1 MESMPELLVI
11 LACFALSAFFSGSET
26 ALLRLRETDV
36 EREAESGGGPSAPAI
51 RELLRSTSR
60 LLVTILLGNNVVNLL
75 AASVASALAVAA
87 LGEQAGVLVA
97 TLVLTLIVLVFC
109 EVLPKAVAAR
119 NPERFAH
126 AIALPLYLAHQGLR
140 PVHIA
145 YDRWLEPVVRRISGG
160 AASDESMP
168 PEEVLRIAM
177 RAGKG
182 QPQGTPL
189 AIIAAAADAV
199 DTQVHEIMVPS
210 SEIVA
215 YQINTPPAQLLEEFL
230 EERYTR
236 APLYKESIDRFEGVV
251 HLKDLVKLVRDGGT
265 DLRGIL
271 KPVLRV
277 PEGKRIL
284 DLLTEMQRAFVQL
297 AVVKDEF
304 GNTEGIV
311 TQEDILEELVGEIRD
326 EFDSEELETIRPS
339 GDNAHQAMGRLHVV
353 DFNRQTGWDVP
364 AGRGE
369 TLAGLI
375 FNVLGRAP
383 RKGDVA
389 HVAGYDLG
397 VIDVSGTR
405 ITRVLV
411 RKRADSTGEEPDPET
426 RPPRASARS

>member
-1 MESMPELLVI
+1 
-11 LACFALSAFFSGSET
+11 
-26 ALLRLRETDV
+26 
-36 EREAESGGGPSAPAI
+36 
-51 RELLRSTSR
+51 
-60 LLVTILLGNNVVNLL
+60 
-75 AASVASALAVAA
+75 VAA
-87 LGEQAGVLVA
+87 LGERAGVLVA
-97 TLVLTLIVLVFC
+97 TLVLTVTVLVFC

-126 AIALPLYLAHQGLR
+126 VIALPLYLLHQGLR
-140 PVHIA
+140 PVHVA

-160 AASDESMP
+160 AATDESIP
-168 PEEVLRIAM
+168 PDEVLRIAM

-199 DTQVHEIMVPS
+199 DTEVHEIMVPS

-215 YQINTPPAQLLEEFL
+215 YPIGTPPAELLEEFL
-230 EERYTR
+230 QERYTR
-236 APLYKESIDRFEGVV
+236 APLYQQSIDRFEGAV

-265 DLRGIL
+265 DLREIL

-284 DLLTEMQRAFVQL
+284 ELLTEMQRAFVHL
-297 AVVKDEF
+297 AIVKDEF
-304 GNTEGIV
+304 DNTEGLV
-311 TQEDILEELVGEIRD
+311 SQEDILEELVGEIRD

-339 GDNAHQAMGRLHVV
+339 GENAYQVMGRLHVV
-353 DFNRQTGWDVP
+353 DFNRQTGWEVP
-364 AGRGE
+364 AERGE
-369 TLAGLI
+369 TLAGLT
-375 FNVLGRAP
+375 FNVLARAP
-383 RKGDVA
+383 RKGDIA

-411 RKRADSTGEEPDPET
+411 RQRPAPGPGEAVGET
-426 RPPRASARS
+426 PSPGA

>member
-1 MESMPELLVI
+1 MTALLVI
-11 LACFALSAFFSGSET
+11 LGCFLLSAFFSGSET
-26 ALLRLRETDV
+26 ALLRLRASEV
-36 EREAESGGGPSAPAI
+36 EREAKSARGPSAPAI

-60 LLVTILLGNNVVNLL
+60 LLVTILFGNNLVNVL

-87 LGEQAGVLVA
+87 LGERAGVLVA
-97 TLVLTLIVLVFC
+97 TLVLTVTVLVFC

-126 AIALPLYLAHQGLR
+126 AVALPLYLVHQGLR
-140 PVHIA
+140 PVHVA
-145 YDRWLEPVVRRISGG
+145 YDRWLEPLVKRVSGD
-160 AASDESMP
+160 AASAESIP
-168 PEEVLRIAM
+168 PDEVLRIAM
-177 RAGKG
+177 RAGKD

-215 YQINTPPAQLLEEFL
+215 YPIDTPPAELLEKFL

-236 APLYKESIDRFEGVV
+236 VPLYQDSIDTFEGVV
-251 HLKDLVKLVRDGGT
+251 HLKDLVKLVREDGS
-265 DLRGIL
+265 DPRAIL

-284 DLLTEMQRAFVQL
+284 ELLTEMQRAFVHM

-339 GDNAHQAMGRLHVV
+339 GENAYQTMGRLHVM
-353 DFNRQTGWDVP
+353 DFNRQTGWEVP
-364 AGRGE
+364 AERGE
-369 TLAGLI
+369 TLAGLT
-375 FNVLGRAP
+375 FNILARAP
-383 RKGDVA
+383 RKGDIA

-411 RKRADSTGEEPDPET
+411 RKRPPPAPEEPGVDSQSPGG
-426 RPPRASARS
+426 

>member
-1 MESMPELLVI
+1 MTLTELFVI
-11 LACFALSAFFSGSET
+11 LGCLVLSAFFSGSET
-26 ALLRLRETDV
+26 ALLRLRASDLEQAAGTA
-36 EREAESGGGPSAPAI
+36 RGPATLAI

-60 LLVTILLGNNVVNLL
+60 LLVTILLGNNLVNLL
-75 AASVASALAVAA
+75 AAGVASAVAVAA
-87 LGEQAGVLVA
+87 LGEDAGVLVS
-97 TLVLTLIVLVFC
+97 TLMLTLIVLVFC

-119 NPERFAH
+119 SPERFAH
-126 AIALPLYLAHQGLR
+126 AIALPLYLVHQGLR
-140 PVHIA
+140 PVHVA
-145 YDRWLEPVVRRISGG
+145 YDRWFEPLVKRVSGG
-160 AASDESMP
+160 AAGDESIP
-168 PEEVLRIAM
+168 PDEVLRIAM

-215 YQINTPPAQLLEEFL
+215 YRIDTSPAELLERFL

-236 APLYKESIDRFEGVV
+236 APLYEASIDRFEGAV

-265 DLRGIL
+265 DLREIL

-284 DLLTEMQRAFVQL
+284 ELLTEMQRAFVHL
-297 AVVKDEF
+297 AIVKDEF
-304 GNTEGIV
+304 GNTEGLV

-339 GDNAHQAMGRLHVV
+339 GENAFQAMGRLHVV
-353 DFNRQTGWDVP
+353 DFNRHTGWEVP
-364 AGRGE
+364 AERGE
-369 TLAGLI
+369 TLAGLT
-375 FNVLGRAP
+375 FNVLARAP
-383 RKGDVA
+383 RKGDIA

-405 ITRVLV
+405 ITRVMV
-411 RKRADSTGEEPDPET
+411 RKTP
-426 RPPRASARS
+426 ASAGDEQGASLP

>member
-1 MESMPELLVI
+1 MESLTALLVI
-11 LACFALSAFFSGSET
+11 LACFLLSAFFSGSET
-26 ALLRLRETDV
+26 ALLRLRASEV
-36 EREAESGGGPSAPAI
+36 EREAKSGRGPSAPAL

-60 LLVTILLGNNVVNLL
+60 LLVTILLGNNLVNLL
-75 AASVASALAVAA
+75 AASVASAVAVAA
-87 LGEQAGVLVA
+87 LGERAGVLVA
-97 TLVLTLIVLVFC
+97 TLVLTVTVLVFC

-119 NPERFAH
+119 SPERFAH
-126 AIALPLYLAHQGLR
+126 AIALPLYLVHQGLR
-140 PVHIA
+140 PVHVA
-145 YDRWLEPVVRRISGG
+145 YDRWLEPVVRRVSGG
-160 AASDESMP
+160 AASDESIP
-168 PEEVLRIAM
+168 PDEVLRIAM

-215 YQINTPPAQLLEEFL
+215 YPIDTPPAELLEQFL
-230 EERYTR
+230 QERYTR

-251 HLKDLVKLVRDGGT
+251 HLKDLVMLVREGGT
-265 DLRGIL
+265 DLREIL

-284 DLLTEMQRAFVQL
+284 ELLTEMQRAFVHL

-339 GDNAHQAMGRLHVV
+339 GENAYQAMGRLHVV
-353 DFNRQTGWDVP
+353 DFNRQTGWEVP
-364 AGRGE
+364 AERGE
-369 TLAGLI
+369 TLAGLT
-375 FNVLGRAP
+375 FNILARAP
-383 RKGDVA
+383 RKGDIA

-411 RKRADSTGEEPDPET
+411 RKRPPPAPEEPGADT
-426 RPPRASARS
+426 RSPGD

>member
-1 MESMPELLVI
+1 MDSMTALLVI
-11 LACFALSAFFSGSET
+11 LGCFLLSAFFSGSET
-26 ALLRLRETDV
+26 ALLRLRASEV
-36 EREAESGGGPSAPAI
+36 EREAKSGRGPSAPAL

-60 LLVTILLGNNVVNLL
+60 LLVTILLGNNLVNLL
-75 AASVASALAVAA
+75 AASVASAVAVAA

-97 TLVLTLIVLVFC
+97 TLVLTVTVLVFC

-119 NPERFAH
+119 NPSRFAH
-126 AIALPLYLAHQGLR
+126 AIALPLYLMHQGLR
-140 PVHIA
+140 PVHVA
-145 YDRWLEPVVRRISGG
+145 YDRWLEPLVKRISGG
-160 AASDESMP
+160 AATDESIP
-168 PEEVLRIAM
+168 PDEVLRIAM

-199 DTQVHEIMVPS
+199 DTEVHEIMVPS

-215 YQINTPPAQLLEEFL
+215 YPIATPPAELLEKFL

-236 APLYKESIDRFEGVV
+236 APLYKVSIDRFEGVV

-265 DLRGIL
+265 NLRGIL

-284 DLLTEMQRAFVQL
+284 ELLTEMQRAFVHL
-297 AVVKDEF
+297 AIVKDEF

-339 GDNAHQAMGRLHVV
+339 GENAYQVMGRLHVV
-353 DFNRQTGWDVP
+353 DFNRQTGWEVP
-364 AGRGE
+364 AERGE
-369 TLAGLI
+369 TLAGLT
-375 FNVLGRAP
+375 FNVLARAP
-383 RKGDVA
+383 RKGDIA
-389 HVAGYDLG
+389 HVAGYDLA

-411 RKRADSTGEEPDPET
+411 RKRPAPSPEEPGGET
-426 RPPRASARS
+426 RSP

>member
-1 MESMPELLVI
+1 V
-11 LACFALSAFFSGSET
+11 
-26 ALLRLRETDV
+26 
-36 EREAESGGGPSAPAI
+36 
-51 RELLRSTSR
+51 
-60 LLVTILLGNNVVNLL
+60 
-75 AASVASALAVAA
+75 AVAA
-87 LGEQAGVLVA
+87 LGEQAGVVVA
-97 TLVLTLIVLVFC
+97 TLVLTVTVLVFC

-126 AIALPLYLAHQGLR
+126 AIALPLYLMHQGLR
-140 PVHIA
+140 PVHVA
-145 YDRWLEPVVRRISGG
+145 YDRWLEPLVRRVSGG
-160 AASDESMP
+160 AASDESIP
-168 PEEVLRIAM
+168 PDEVLRIAM

-199 DTQVHEIMVPS
+199 DTQVHEIMVPG

-215 YQINTPPAQLLEEFL
+215 YPIDMPPAELLEKFL

-236 APLYKESIDRFEGVV
+236 APLYKESIDRFEGVA
-251 HLKDLVKLVRDGGT
+251 HLKDLVKLVREEGS
-265 DLRGIL
+265 DLREIL

-284 DLLTEMQRAFVQL
+284 ELLAEMQRAFVHM

-339 GDNAHQAMGRLHVV
+339 GDNAYQAMGRLHVV
-353 DFNRQTGWDVP
+353 DFNRRTGWDVP
-364 AGRGE
+364 AERGE
-369 TLAGLI
+369 TLAGLT
-375 FNVLGRAP
+375 FNVLARAP

-389 HVAGYDLG
+389 HVAGYDLA

-411 RKRADSTGEEPDPET
+411 RKRPASDEGEAGADIET
-426 RPPRASARS
+426 AET

>member
-1 MESMPELLVI
+1 
-11 LACFALSAFFSGSET
+11 
-26 ALLRLRETDV
+26 
-36 EREAESGGGPSAPAI
+36 
-51 RELLRSTSR
+51 
-60 LLVTILLGNNVVNLL
+60 VTILLGNNLVNLL
-75 AASVASALAVAA
+75 AASIASAVAVAA
-87 LGEQAGVLVA
+87 LGERAGVIVA
-97 TLVLTLIVLVFC
+97 TLVLTVTVLVFC
-109 EVLPKAVAAR
+109 EILPKAVAAR
-119 NPERFAH
+119 SPERFAH
-126 AIALPLYLAHQGLR
+126 AIALPLYLVHQVLR
-140 PVHIA
+140 PVHVA
-145 YDRWLEPVVRRISGG
+145 YDRWLEPLVKRISGG
-160 AASDESMP
+160 AGADESIP
-168 PEEVLRIAM
+168 PDEVLRIAL

-215 YQINTPPAQLLEEFL
+215 YRIDTPPAELLEEFL
-230 EERYTR
+230 QERYTR
-236 APLYKESIDRFEGVV
+236 APLYKESIDRFEGVA
-251 HLKDLVKLVRDGGT
+251 HLKDLVKLVHEGGT
-265 DLRGIL
+265 DLREIL

-284 DLLTEMQRAFVQL
+284 ELLTEMQRAFVHM

-339 GDNAHQAMGRLHVV
+339 GENANQAMGRLHVV
-353 DFNRQTGWDVP
+353 DFNRRTGWEVP
-364 AGRGE
+364 AERGE
-369 TLAGLI
+369 TLAGLT

-411 RKRADSTGEEPDPET
+411 RKRPAPAPEEPSTDTWSPE
-426 RPPRASARS
+426 A

>member
-1 MESMPELLVI
+1 MEPLTALLVI
-11 LACFALSAFFSGSET
+11 LGCFALSAFFSGSET
-26 ALLRLRETDV
+26 ALLRLRTSEV
-36 EREAESGGGPSAPAI
+36 EREAKSGRGPSAPAI

-60 LLVTILLGNNVVNLL
+60 LLVTILLGNNLVNLL
-75 AASVASALAVAA
+75 AASVASAVAVAA
-87 LGEQAGVLVA
+87 LGERAGVLVA
-97 TLVLTLIVLVFC
+97 TLVLTVTVLLFC

-126 AIALPLYLAHQGLR
+126 AIALPLYLVHQGLR
-140 PVHIA
+140 PVHVA
-145 YDRWLEPVVRRISGG
+145 YDRWLEPLVRRISGG
-160 AASDESMP
+160 AASDESIP
-168 PEEVLRIAM
+168 PDEVLRIAM

-199 DTQVHEIMVPS
+199 DTEVHEIMVPS

-215 YQINTPPAQLLEEFL
+215 YPIDTPPAELLEQFL
-230 EERYTR
+230 QERYTR
-236 APLYKESIDRFEGVV
+236 APLYMESIDRCEGVA
-251 HLKDLVKLVRDGGT
+251 HLKDLIVLVREGGT
-265 DLRGIL
+265 DLRDIL

-284 DLLTEMQRAFVQL
+284 ELLTEMQQAFVHMAL
-297 AVVKDEF
+297 VKDEF
-304 GNTEGIV
+304 GNTEGIL

-339 GDNAHQAMGRLHVV
+339 GENAYQAMGRLHVV
-353 DFNRQTGWDVP
+353 DFNRRTGWEVP
-364 AGRGE
+364 AERGE
-369 TLAGLI
+369 TLAGLA
-375 FNVLGRAP
+375 FNVLARAP

-405 ITRVLV
+405 ITRVV
-411 RKRADSTGEEPDPET
+411 IRRNPAPAGEGPGPESGHLET
-426 RPPRASARS
+426 

>member
-1 MESMPELLVI
+1 
-11 LACFALSAFFSGSET
+11 
-26 ALLRLRETDV
+26 
-36 EREAESGGGPSAPAI
+36 
-51 RELLRSTSR
+51 
-60 LLVTILLGNNVVNLL
+60 VNLL
-75 AASVASALAVAA
+75 AASIASALAVAA

-97 TLVLTLIVLVFC
+97 TLVLTVTVLVFC

-126 AIALPLYLAHQGLR
+126 AVALPLYLVHQGLR
-140 PVHIA
+140 PVHVA
-145 YDRWLEPVVRRISGG
+145 YDRWLEPLVHRISGG
-160 AASDESMP
+160 AASHESIP
-168 PEEVLRIAM
+168 PDEVLRIAM
-177 RAGKG
+177 RAGKD

-199 DTQVHEIMVPS
+199 DTQVHEIMVPG

-215 YQINTPPAQLLEEFL
+215 YPIDTPPAELLEKFL

-236 APLYKESIDRFEGVV
+236 APLYKESIDRFEGVA
-251 HLKDLVKLVRDGGT
+251 HLKDLVKLVRDEGS
-265 DLRGIL
+265 DLREIL

-284 DLLTEMQRAFVQL
+284 ELLTEMQRAFVHM

-304 GNTEGIV
+304 GNTEGIVTQEDILEELVGEV

-339 GDNAHQAMGRLHVV
+339 GENAYQAMGRLHIM
-353 DFNRQTGWDVP
+353 DFNRRTGWEVP
-364 AGRGE
+364 AERGE
-369 TLAGLI
+369 TLAGLT
-375 FNVLGRAP
+375 FNILARAP
-383 RKGDVA
+383 RKGDIA
-389 HVAGYDLG
+389 HVAGYDLA

-411 RKRADSTGEEPDPET
+411 RKRPAPAQDEQGGDIPET
-426 RPPRASARS
+426 

>member
-1 MESMPELLVI
+1 MEPVTALLVI
-11 LACFALSAFFSGSET
+11 LGCFALSAFFSGSET
-26 ALLRLRETDV
+26 ALLRLRASEL
-36 EREAESGGGPSAPAI
+36 ESEGKSARGPSVPAI
-51 RELLRSTSR
+51 RELLGSTSR
-60 LLVTILLGNNVVNLL
+60 LLVTILLGNNLVNLL
-75 AASVASALAVAA
+75 AASVASAVAVAA
-87 LGEQAGVLVA
+87 LGERAGVIVA
-97 TLVLTLIVLVFC
+97 TLVLTITVLVFC
-109 EVLPKAVAAR
+109 EILPKAVAAR
-119 NPERFAH
+119 SPGRFAH
-126 AIALPLYLAHQGLR
+126 TIALPLYLVHQVLR
-140 PVHIA
+140 PVHVA
-145 YDRWLEPVVRRISGG
+145 YDRWLEPLVRRISGG
-160 AASDESMP
+160 AGADESIP
-168 PEEVLRIAM
+168 PDEVLQIAM

-215 YQINTPPAQLLEEFL
+215 YQIDTSPAELLEKFL

-236 APLYKESIDRFEGVV
+236 APLYVESIHRFEGVA
-251 HLKDLVKLVRDGGT
+251 HLKDLVKLVRDGGG
-265 DLRGIL
+265 DLREIL

-284 DLLTEMQRAFVQL
+284 ELLTEMQRAFVHM
-297 AVVKDEF
+297 AIVKDEF

-326 EFDSEELETIRPS
+326 EFDSEELETIQPS
-339 GDNAHQAMGRLHVV
+339 GENAYQAMGRIHVV
-353 DFNRQTGWDVP
+353 DFNRQTGWEVT
-364 AGRGE
+364 AERGE

-375 FNVLGRAP
+375 FNILARAP

-389 HVAGYDLG
+389 HVEGYDLG

-411 RKRADSTGEEPDPET
+411 RKRTKADAGAPRTGRVPD
-426 RPPRASARS
+426 A

>member
-36 EREAESGGGPSAPAI
+36 EREAKSGGGPSAPAI

-126 AIALPLYLAHQGLR
+126 AVALPLYLAHQGLR

-199 DTQVHEIMVPS
+199 DTQVHEIMVTS

-215 YQINTPPAQLLEEFL
+215 YQIDTPPAQLLEEFL

-236 APLYKESIDRFEGVV
+236 APLYKKSIDRFEGVV

-411 RKRADSTGEEPDPET
+411 RKRAGSTGEEPDPET
-426 RPPRASARS
+426 GPPRGSARS

>member
-1 MESMPELLVI
+1 ML
-11 LACFALSAFFSGSET
+11 
-26 ALLRLRETDV
+26 
-36 EREAESGGGPSAPAI
+36 
-51 RELLRSTSR
+51 TSR
-60 LLVTILLGNNVVNLL
+60 LLVTILLGNNLVNLL
-75 AASVASALAVAA
+75 AASVASAVAVAA
-87 LGEQAGVLVA
+87 LGEQAGVVVA
-97 TLVLTLIVLVFC
+97 TLVLTVTVLVFC

-126 AIALPLYLAHQGLR
+126 AIALPLYLMHQGLR
-140 PVHIA
+140 PVHVA
-145 YDRWLEPVVRRISGG
+145 YDRWLEPLVRRVSGG
-160 AASDESMP
+160 AASDESIP
-168 PEEVLRIAM
+168 PDEVLRIAM

-199 DTQVHEIMVPS
+199 DTQVHEIMVPG

-215 YQINTPPAQLLEEFL
+215 YPIDMPPAELLEKFL

-236 APLYKESIDRFEGVV
+236 APLYKESIDRFEGVA
-251 HLKDLVKLVRDGGT
+251 HLKDLVKLVREEGS
-265 DLRGIL
+265 DLREIL

-284 DLLTEMQRAFVQL
+284 ELLAEMQRAFVHM

-339 GDNAHQAMGRLHVV
+339 GDNAYQAMGRLHVV
-353 DFNRQTGWDVP
+353 DFNRRTGWDVP
-364 AGRGE
+364 AERGE
-369 TLAGLI
+369 TLAGLT
-375 FNVLGRAP
+375 FNVLARAP

-389 HVAGYDLG
+389 HVAGYDLA

-411 RKRADSTGEEPDPET
+411 RKRPASDEGEAGADIET
-426 RPPRASARS
+426 AET